1 MQMHTIRWA
10 IRRSRLL
17 TGCGGSVWRG
27 CSVFL
32 FLLGKYH
39 ALLGKV
45 EEAKNLVRQAIKKD
59 AKYKLEFAE
68 DSAFDMIWKV
78 F

>member
-1 MQMHTIRWA
+1 MARMLSI
-10 IRRSRLL
+10 
-17 TGCGGSVWRG
+17 
-27 CSVFL
+27 L